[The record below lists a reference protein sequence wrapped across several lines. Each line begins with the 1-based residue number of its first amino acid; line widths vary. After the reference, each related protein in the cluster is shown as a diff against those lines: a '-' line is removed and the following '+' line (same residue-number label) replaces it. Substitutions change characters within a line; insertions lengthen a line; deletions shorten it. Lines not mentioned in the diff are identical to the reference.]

1 LAGKETVLYSFT
13 GGADGGVPAAGLIQD
28 EAGNLYGTTLAGG
41 DLNCAPAPGFG
52 CGSVFKLKP
61 NGKEIALYSFTGGAD
76 GFEPVAGVVQDSKG
90 NLYGTAGSGG
100 DLSCAPGEG
109 SGCGVVFKVSPNG
122 KETVLY
128 SFGGGSD
135 GASPAAGLIWDGKG
149 NLYGTTPYGGDLSSS
164 NPSCGGI
171 GCGVVFKLTP

>member
-1 LAGKETVLYSFT
+1 MLYSFT